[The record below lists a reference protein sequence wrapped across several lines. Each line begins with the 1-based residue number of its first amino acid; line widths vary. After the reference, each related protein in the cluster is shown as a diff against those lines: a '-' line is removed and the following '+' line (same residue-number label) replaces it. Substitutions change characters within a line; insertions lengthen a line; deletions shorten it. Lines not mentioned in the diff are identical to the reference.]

1 MESVLL
7 KSINFNIRSDKDKGN
22 YTLIYLVLYVGA
34 NGKNKQYRLPLTKL
48 IAKYWNK
55 KQHLPILTAKGMS
68 SEVREQQLIVNQII
82 TDIKCALCVGNSYT
96 FDEIREIIEDKSI
109 NIISQKEHGSLKK
122 KKYITGV
129 TDKESNIKKKLPNCQ
144 VLIKKK
150 NNMVVTPQFLQ
161 AKRTPKATRAVD
173 RVIKFWKEKDKIA
186 ESTLYQYTMQMGLW
200 KRWVATTNQRDGYSL
215 FTETSVKEYRNY
227 LLKKEETTKN
237 INLKTLLLCKV
248 IRELS
253 NGGCMTRGIKLVD
266 FHNVELVTFDK
277 DKKEKDELKKDD
289 INAFEKVSTTNNN
302 ELFFKKLFLFQIEVG
317 QRISDICTIIKG
329 NYEIEDGVLTCI
341 NKKGTRKTK
350 KEPKYSYIIYTP
362 KVAKMLK
369 ELQEMKIP
377 RVNYDTLRNYYN
389 RVLKLLFRRANITR
403 ITINGKPLCE
413 EISSHYARHTFCTR
427 MVRKGYTCGEVALM
441 MGCNENMVQQI
452 YQHLHKNDKIRQVK
466 AAFAKVG

>member
-7 KSINFNIRSDKDKGN
+7 KSMNFNVRSDKDKDN
-22 YTLIYLVLYVGA
+22 NTLIYLVVYVGA
-34 NGKNKQYRLPLTKL
+34 NGKNRQYRLPLKKVL
-48 IAKYWNK
+48 AKYWNS
-55 KQHLPILTAKGMS
+55 KQQLPILTAKDMS
-68 SEVREQQLIVNQII
+68 SEVREQQLAINQLII
-82 TDIKCALCVGNSYT
+82 DIKCALCVGNNYT
-96 FDEIREIIEDKSI
+96 IDEIREIIENKSI
-109 NIISQKEHGSLKK
+109 NIFLQKEHGILKNSEYIPTIRKNPKRVSNSNKINK
-122 KKYITGV
+122 K
-129 TDKESNIKKKLPNCQ
+129 DKE
-144 VLIKKK
+144 
-150 NNMVVTPQFLQ
+150 MVVTPQFIS
-161 AKRTPKATRAVD
+161 AKRTPKATKAVD

-215 FTETSVKEYRNY
+215 FTEVSVKEYRNY

-248 IRELS
+248 VRELS
-253 NGGCMTRGIKLVD
+253 NGGCMTKGIKLVD

-289 INAFEKVSTTNNN
+289 INTFEKVSTTNNN

-377 RVNYDTLRNYYN
+377 RVNYNTLRNYYN

-403 ITINGKPLCE
+403 MSINGKPLCE

-441 MGCNENMVQQI
+441 MGCNENMVQQV
-452 YQHLHKNDKIRQVK
+452 YQHLHKDDKIRQVK

>member
-7 KSINFNIRSDKDKGN
+7 KSMNFNVRSDKDKNN
-22 YTLIYLVLYVGA
+22 YTLIYLVVYVGA
-34 NGKNKQYRLPLTKL
+34 NGINKQYKLPFAKV
-48 IAKYWNK
+48 IAKYWDRK
-55 KQHLPILTAKGMS
+55 KHLPILTAKGMT
-68 SEVREQQLIVNQII
+68 EDVKKQQLTINQLI
-82 TDIKCALCVGNSYT
+82 TDIKCALCVGNNYT
-96 FDEIREIIEDKSI
+96 IDEIRQIIESKYI
-109 NIISQKEHGSLKK
+109 NNFSQNEYGSLKNSEYIPTIK
-122 KKYITGV
+122 KNPKRVSNSNKINKK
-129 TDKESNIKKKLPNCQ
+129 DKE
-144 VLIKKK
+144 
-150 NNMVVTPQFLQ
+150 MVVTTQFIQ
-161 AKRTPKATRAVD
+161 AKRTPKATKAVD
-173 RVIKFWKEKDKIA
+173 RVLKFWKEKDKIA
-186 ESTLYQYTMQMGLW
+186 ESTIRQYTMQMGLW

-215 FTETSVKEYRNY
+215 FTETSVKEYRNF

-266 FHNVELVTFDK
+266 FHNVEMVNFDK
-277 DKKEKDELKKDD
+277 DKKEKDELKEDD
-289 INAFEKVSTTNNN
+289 INAFEKVTTTNDN

>member
-7 KSINFNIRSDKDKGN
+7 KSMNFNVRSDKDKDN
-22 YTLIYLVLYVGA
+22 NTLIYLVVYVGA
-34 NGKNKQYRLPLTKL
+34 NGKNRQYRLPLTKVL
-48 IAKYWNK
+48 AKYWNS
-55 KQHLPILTAKGMS
+55 KQQLPILTAKDMS
-68 SEVREQQLIVNQII
+68 SEVREQQLAINQLII
-82 TDIKCALCVGNSYT
+82 DIKCALCVGNNYT
-96 FDEIREIIEDKSI
+96 IDEIREIIENKSI
-109 NIISQKEHGSLKK
+109 NIFLQKEHGILKNSEYIPTIRKNPKRVSNSNKINK
-122 KKYITGV
+122 K
-129 TDKESNIKKKLPNCQ
+129 DKE
-144 VLIKKK
+144 
-150 NNMVVTPQFLQ
+150 MVVTPQFIS
-161 AKRTPKATRAVD
+161 AKRTPKATKAVD

-215 FTETSVKEYRNY
+215 FTEVSVKEYRNY

-253 NGGCMTRGIKLVD
+253 NGGCMTKGIKLVD

-289 INAFEKVSTTNNN
+289 INAFEKVSITNEN

-350 KEPKYSYIIYTP
+350 KEPKYSYINYTP
-362 KVAKMLK
+362 QVDKMLK
-369 ELQEMKIP
+369 ELQKMKIP
-377 RVNYDTLRNYYN
+377 RVNYNTLRNYYN

-403 ITINGKPLCE
+403 MSINGKPLCE

-441 MGCNENMVQQI
+441 MGCNENMVQQV
-452 YQHLHKNDKIRQVK
+452 YQHLHKDDKIRQVK

>member
-7 KSINFNIRSDKDKGN
+7 KSINFNLRSDKDKGN
-22 YTLIYLVLYVGA
+22 YTLIYLVVYVGA
-34 NGKNKQYRLPLTKL
+34 NGKNRQYKLPLTKV
-48 IAKYWNK
+48 IAKYWNN
-55 KQHLPILTAKGMS
+55 KQQLPILTAKGMS
-68 SEVREQQLIVNQII
+68 NEVKEQQLLINQLI

-96 FDEIREIIEDKSI
+96 IDEIKEIIENKSI
-109 NIISQKEHGSLKK
+109 NTFSQKEHGVLKNSEYIPTIRKNPKRVSNSNKINK
-122 KKYITGV
+122 K
-129 TDKESNIKKKLPNCQ
+129 DKE
-144 VLIKKK
+144 
-150 NNMVVTPQFLQ
+150 MVVTPQFIS
-161 AKRTPKATRAVD
+161 AKRTPKATKAVD
-173 RVIKFWKEKDKIA
+173 KVINFWKQKDKIA
-186 ESTLYQYTMQMGLW
+186 ESTIYQYTMQMGLW
-200 KRWVATTNQRDGYSL
+200 KRWVVTTNKRDGYSL

-237 INLKTLLLCKV
+237 INLKTLLLCKL

-253 NGGCMTRGIKLVD
+253 NGGCMTKGIKLVD
-266 FHNVELVTFDK
+266 FHNVELVNFDK
-277 DKKEKDELKKDD
+277 SKKEKDELKEDD
-289 INAFEKVSTTNNN
+289 INSFEKVSTKNDN

-350 KEPKYSYIIYTP
+350 KKPKYSYIIYTP
-362 KVAKMLK
+362 KVATMIK

-403 ITINGKPLCE
+403 MSINGKPLCE
-413 EISSHYARHTFCTR
+413 EISSHYGRHTFCTR

-452 YQHLHKNDKIRQVK
+452 YQHLHKDDKIRQVK

>member
-7 KSINFNIRSDKDKGN
+7 KSMNFNVRSDKDKDN
-22 YTLIYLVLYVGA
+22 NTLIYLVVYVGA
-34 NGKNKQYRLPLTKL
+34 NGKNRQYRLPLTKVL
-48 IAKYWNK
+48 AKYWNS
-55 KQHLPILTAKGMS
+55 KQQLPILTAKDMS
-68 SEVREQQLIVNQII
+68 SEVREQQLAINQLII
-82 TDIKCALCVGNSYT
+82 DIKCALCVGNNYT
-96 FDEIREIIEDKSI
+96 IDEIREIIENKSI
-109 NIISQKEHGSLKK
+109 NIFLQKEHGILKNSEYIPTIRKNPKRVSNSNKINK
-122 KKYITGV
+122 K
-129 TDKESNIKKKLPNCQ
+129 DKE
-144 VLIKKK
+144 
-150 NNMVVTPQFLQ
+150 MVVTPQFIS
-161 AKRTPKATRAVD
+161 AKRTPKATKAVD

-215 FTETSVKEYRNY
+215 FTEVSVKEYRNY

-253 NGGCMTRGIKLVD
+253 NGGCMTKGFKLVD

-289 INAFEKVSTTNNN
+289 INAFEKVSITNEN

-350 KEPKYSYIIYTP
+350 KEPKYSYINYTP
-362 KVAKMLK
+362 QVDKMLK
-369 ELQEMKIP
+369 ELQKMKIP
-377 RVNYDTLRNYYN
+377 RVNYNTLRNYYN

-403 ITINGKPLCE
+403 MSINGKPLCE

-441 MGCNENMVQQI
+441 MGCNENMVQQV
-452 YQHLHKNDKIRQVK
+452 YQHLHKDDKIRQVK